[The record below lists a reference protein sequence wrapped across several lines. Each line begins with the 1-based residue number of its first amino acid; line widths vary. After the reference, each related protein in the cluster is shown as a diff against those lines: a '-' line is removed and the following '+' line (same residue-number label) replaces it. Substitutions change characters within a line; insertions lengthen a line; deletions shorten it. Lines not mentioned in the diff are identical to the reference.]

1 MENNKDELVNVENSN
16 NSQKDKIYETDKR
29 INEIDDK
36 LKYFES
42 VKDNYNKLF
51 LHENIENIH
60 LIQNNQTI
68 NEKKIE
74 YLQLNKEFHN
84 IKKPELDFKLQLKK
98 QIKNLFI
105 EELATNNNN
114 KNDNNNCYFHIEP
127 DAFKYGNNNKNILY
141 KSEGLTNIFN

>member
-1 MENNKDELVNVENSN
+1 MENNKNELVNVENPN
-16 NSQKDKIYETDKR
+16 NAQNDKMDETEKR

-42 VKDNYNKLF
+42 VKDNYDKLF

-60 LIQNNQTI
+60 LIQNNQTM

-74 YLQLNKEFHN
+74 YLKLSKEYHN

-98 QIKNLFI
+98 QIKNFI
-105 EELATNNNN
+105 VEELSTNNNN
-114 KNDNNNCYFHIEP
+114 KNDNVNYFFHIEP
-127 DAFKYGNNNKNILY
+127 DAFNYGNNNKNIIY
-141 KSEGLTNIFN
+141 KNEGLTSIFN

>member
-1 MENNKDELVNVENSN
+1 MENNKDESVKMENLN
-16 NSQKDKIYETDKR
+16 NSQNDKMDEINTR
-29 INEIDDK
+29 MNEIDDK

-42 VKDNYNKLF
+42 VKDNYDKLF

-74 YLQLNKEFHN
+74 YLSLNKEFHN

-98 QIKNLFI
+98 QIKNLII
-105 EELATNNNN
+105 EELATNN
-114 KNDNNNCYFHIEP
+114 KNDNINCYFHIEP